1 MQEFNNKV
9 AVITGGASGVGR
21 ALALA
26 LANEGAKVVIADI
39 ETQALERGVAEL
51 TEMGCECLGQRA
63 DVTDPASMQ
72 ALAEAAWK
80 KFGAVHLVF
89 ANAGVGTGEGGNMWD
104 YNLNDWEWGFRV
116 NTWGLIHTINAFL
129 PKLVEQGE
137 EAHFV
142 VTGSGNGA
150 FLVLPDTPIYTATK
164 AAVQAITE
172 NLHYQLQAQQS
183 PVKVNALFPG
193 PNVVNT
199 GIFNSERNRPQDLPV
214 DPNKPDS
221 GIHSVDDMKA
231 IMAQYDMELKTTE
244 PEEVAAFALNGIRA
258 EKFWISPMSEKS
270 RAAFV
275 ARTQSILEGTTPTPP
290 NVL

>member
-39 ETQALERGVAEL
+39 EAQALERGVAEL

-193 PNVVNT
+193 PYVVNT

>member
-39 ETQALERGVAEL
+39 EAQALERGVAEL

-199 GIFNSERNRPQDLPV
+199 GIFNSERNRQQDLPV
-214 DPNKPDS
+214 GRYKPDS

>member
-1 MQEFNNKV
+1 MQNFTDKV

-26 LANEGAKVVIADI
+26 LADEGAKLVIADI
-39 ETQALERGVAEL
+39 EENALQRCKAELEERGAQ
-51 TEMGCECLGQRA
+51 CLAQRA
-63 DVTDPASMQ
+63 DVTQPESMA
-72 ALAEAAWK
+72 ALAEAA
-80 KFGAVHLVF
+80 FTHFSGVHLVF
-89 ANAGVGTGEGGNMWD
+89 ANAGVGTGEGGNMWE
-104 YNLNDWEWGFRV
+104 YSANDWEWGFRV
-116 NTWGLIHTINAFL
+116 NTWGLINTIHAFV
-129 PKLVEQGE
+129 PRLVEQGE

-150 FLVLPDTPIYTATK
+150 FLMLPDTPIYTATK
-164 AAVQAITE
+164 AAAQAITE
-172 NLHYQLQAQQS
+172 NLHFQLQAQQS

-193 PNVVNT
+193 PHVVNT
-199 GIFNSERNRPQDLPV
+199 GIFNSERNRPEDLPV

-244 PEEVAAFALNGIRA
+244 PEEVAAFALNGLR
-258 EKFWISPMSEKS
+258 EDKFWITPMSEKS
-270 RAAFV
+270 RAAFIE
-275 ARTQSILEGTTPTPP
+275 RTQGILNGVTPTPP

>member
-1 MQEFNNKV
+1 MKDFSGKV
-9 AVITGGASGVGR
+9 AVITGGGSGVGR

-26 LANEGAKVVIADI
+26 LAAEGAKVVIADI
-39 ETQALERGVAEL
+39 EQAALDRTVTELEAMNCDCMAL
-51 TEMGCECLGQRA
+51 RA
-63 DVTDPASMQ
+63 DVTSAESMA
-72 ALAEAAWK
+72 ALVS
-80 KFGAVHLVF
+80 GAVQRFDHIDLVF
-89 ANAGVGTGEGGNMWD
+89 ANAGVGTGEAGNMWE

-129 PKLVEQGE
+129 PQLVAQQR

-150 FLVLPDTPIYTATK
+150 FLMLPNTPIYTASK

-172 NLHYQLQAQQS
+172 NLHYQLQAAQS

-193 PNVVNT
+193 PHVVNT
-199 GIFNSERNRPQDLPV
+199 GIFNSERNRPEDLPE

-221 GIHSVDDMKA
+221 GIHSVEDMKA
-231 IMAQYDMELKTTE
+231 IMAQYEMTLQTTE
-244 PEEVAAFALNGIRA
+244 PEEVARFALDGIRA
-258 EKFWISPMSEKS
+258 EKFWISPMSDKS

-275 ARTQSILEGTTPTPP
+275 ARTDSILQGTTPTVPD
-290 NVL
+290 VL

>member
-1 MQEFNNKV
+1 MQNFTDKV

-26 LANEGAKVVIADI
+26 LADEGAKLVIADI
-39 ETQALERGVAEL
+39 EENALQRCKSELEERGAQ
-51 TEMGCECLGQRA
+51 CLAQRA
-63 DVTDPASMQ
+63 DVTQPESMA
-72 ALAEAAWK
+72 ALAEAA
-80 KFGAVHLVF
+80 FTHFSGVHLVF
-89 ANAGVGTGEGGNMWD
+89 ANAGVGTGEGGNMWE
-104 YNLNDWEWGFRV
+104 YSANDWEWGFRV
-116 NTWGLIHTINAFL
+116 NTWGLINTINAFV
-129 PKLVEQGE
+129 PRLVEQGE

-150 FLVLPDTPIYTATK
+150 FLMLPDTPIYTATK
-164 AAVQAITE
+164 AAAQAITE
-172 NLHYQLQAQQS
+172 NLHFQLQAQQS

-193 PNVVNT
+193 PHVVNT
-199 GIFNSERNRPQDLPV
+199 GIFNSERNRPEDLPV

-244 PEEVAAFALNGIRA
+244 PEEVAAFALNGLR
-258 EKFWISPMSEKS
+258 EEMFWITPMSEKS
-270 RAAFV
+270 RAAFIE
-275 ARTQSILEGTTPTPP
+275 RTQGILNGVTPTPP

>member
-39 ETQALERGVAEL
+39 EAQALERGVAEL

-258 EKFWISPMSEKS
+258 ETFWISPMSEKS
-270 RAAFV
+270 RAAFI

>member
-39 ETQALERGVAEL
+39 EAQALERGVAEL

-193 PNVVNT
+193 PYVVNT

-244 PEEVAAFALNGIRA
+244 PEEVAAFALNGLRA

>member
-1 MQEFNNKV
+1 M
-9 AVITGGASGVGR
+9 
-21 ALALA
+21 
-26 LANEGAKVVIADI
+26 
-39 ETQALERGVAEL
+39 
-51 TEMGCECLGQRA
+51 
-63 DVTDPASMQ
+63 
-72 ALAEAAWK
+72 
-80 KFGAVHLVF
+80 
-89 ANAGVGTGEGGNMWD
+89 
-104 YNLNDWEWGFRV
+104 
-116 NTWGLIHTINAFL
+116 
-129 PKLVEQGE
+129 
-137 EAHFV
+137 
-142 VTGSGNGA
+142 
-150 FLVLPDTPIYTATK
+150 
-164 AAVQAITE
+164 
-172 NLHYQLQAQQS
+172 
-183 PVKVNALFPG
+183 
-193 PNVVNT
+193 NT

>member
-1 MQEFNNKV
+1 MQNFTDKV

-26 LANEGAKVVIADI
+26 LADEGAKLVIADI
-39 ETQALERGVAEL
+39 EEYALQRCKAELEERGAQ
-51 TEMGCECLGQRA
+51 CLAQRA
-63 DVTDPASMQ
+63 DVTQPESMA
-72 ALAEAAWK
+72 ALAEAA
-80 KFGAVHLVF
+80 FTHFSGVHLVF
-89 ANAGVGTGEGGNMWD
+89 ANAGVGTGEGGNMWE
-104 YNLNDWEWGFRV
+104 YSANDWEWGFRV
-116 NTWGLIHTINAFL
+116 NTWGLINTINAFV
-129 PKLVEQGE
+129 PRLVEQGE

-150 FLVLPDTPIYTATK
+150 FLMLPDTPIYTATK
-164 AAVQAITE
+164 AAAQAITE
-172 NLHYQLQAQQS
+172 NLHFQLQAQQS

-193 PNVVNT
+193 PHVVNT
-199 GIFNSERNRPQDLPV
+199 GIFNSERNRPEDLPV

-244 PEEVAAFALNGIRA
+244 PEEVAAFALNGLR
-258 EKFWISPMSEKS
+258 EETFWITPMSEKS
-270 RAAFV
+270 RAAFIE
-275 ARTQSILEGTTPTPP
+275 RTQGILNGVTPTPP

>member
-39 ETQALERGVAEL
+39 EAQALERGVAEL

-80 KFGAVHLVF
+80 KFGAVHRVF